1 MSISKN
7 DHDYIFSLIDY
18 LFFRHGIN
26 FFITSKD
33 FDTLY
38 NWWVKKIPEELIRKS
53 IDNVIRRRSARGKLV
68 DSFMN
73 FSYEV
78 RKNLVTEF
86 DLKINT
92 VSGQAQSDPKKKMDR
107 FFENMSQE
115 IKFLKKDFLEVR
127 KSPALKRSELLP
139 YLYDKLIGKLE
150 NDEEMIIK
158 TEIFMSNLPEAMK
171 KPEIV
176 RKFRI
181 NFINKRFNIPD
192 FDDNDEK

>member
-1 MSISKN
+1 MSFSKN
-7 DHDYIFSLIDY
+7 DHDYIFSLIEY
-18 LFFRHGIN
+18 LFFKHGIN

-38 NWWVKKIPEELIRKS
+38 NWWEKKIPEEIIRKS
-53 IDNVIRRRSARGKLV
+53 IDNVIRRRSARGKHV

-86 DLKINT
+86 DLKINS
-92 VSGQAQSDPKKKMDR
+92 VSGQAQSDPNTKMDR
-107 FFENMSQE
+107 FFDNMSKE
-115 IKFLKKDFLEVR
+115 IKFLDKEFLEVR
-127 KSPALKRSELLP
+127 KSPAVKRSELLP
-139 YLYDKLIGKLE
+139 YIYDKLIGKFE

-192 FDDNDEK
+192 FDDIDEK

>member
-1 MSISKN
+1 MSFSKN

-18 LFFRHGIN
+18 LFSRHGIN

-38 NWWVKKIPEELIRKS
+38 NWWEKKIPEEIIRKS
-53 IDNVIRRRSARGKLV
+53 IDTVIRRRSARGKHV

-86 DLKINT
+86 DLKINS
-92 VSGQAQSDPKKKMDR
+92 VSDQAQRDPGKKIDR
-107 FFENMSQE
+107 FFENMSLE
-115 IKFLKKDFLEVR
+115 IKYLEKDFMKVR
-127 KSPALKRSELLP
+127 RSPALKRPELLS
-139 YLYDKLIGKLE
+139 YIYDKLIGKFE

-158 TEIFMSNLPEAMK
+158 TDIFMSNLPEAMK

>member
-1 MSISKN
+1 MSDSGS
-7 DHDYIFSLIDY
+7 DQDFIFSLIDY
-18 LFFRHGIN
+18 LFFQHGIS

-38 NWWVKKIPEELIRKS
+38 NWWEKKIPEEIIRRS
-53 IDNVIRRRSARGKLV
+53 IDNVIKRRRSRNKPV

-78 RKNLVTEF
+78 RKNLAVKFE
-86 DLKINT
+86 LNINSAT
-92 VSGQAQSDPKKKMDR
+92 GKVQNDPDDKENR
-107 FFENMSQE
+107 FFKS
-115 IKFLKKDFLEVR
+115 FLPGIEFLESDFRELTGAPASEKKGLLR
-127 KSPALKRSELLP
+127 KI
-139 YLYDKLIGKLE
+139 YDKLIKKYE

-158 TEIFMSNLPEAMK
+158 TAIFMSNLPEAMK

-181 NFINKRFNIPD
+181 NYLNRRFSIPD
-192 FDDNDEK
+192 FDQGDEK